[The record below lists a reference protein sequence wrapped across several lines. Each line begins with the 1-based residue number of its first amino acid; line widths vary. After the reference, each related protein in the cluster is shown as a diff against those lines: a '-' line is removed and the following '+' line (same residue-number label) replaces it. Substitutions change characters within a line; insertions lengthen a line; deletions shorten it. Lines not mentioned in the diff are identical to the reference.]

1 MVGIKPCHTKKLV
14 TETVEQKQSGKVK
27 LKNSLYRIVWTQ
39 RIDSPRQTLT
49 ECIKILSKR
58 SFNQSAGSGWWVVW
72 LFLFL
77 FTITN
82 GLLYI
87 VPRIEAMACGM
98 QLCPQ
103 RNWKE
108 SINQKIAPNMMVT
121 SAWNVTDYAWKRE
134 IWFNSSPVLMWIKWG
149 CDGMCLS

>member
-14 TETVEQKQSGKVK
+14 TETVEQKQSGKIK
-27 LKNSLYRIVWTQ
+27 LKNSLCRIVSTQ
-39 RIDSPRQTLT
+39 RIDSPSQTLT

-58 SFNQSAGSGWWVVW
+58 SFNQSTGSGWWVVW

-103 RNWKE
+103 R
-108 SINQKIAPNMMVT
+108 
-121 SAWNVTDYAWKRE
+121 KRKHQSE
-134 IWFNSSPVLMWIKWG
+134 NCSKY
-149 CDGMCLS
+149 DGYICMECN